1 MDYMKHLD
9 VCYNKPIFL
18 TMATVGDDLYWQLIE
33 NFVYTMVFPHSLT
46 HSLTSYR
53 SDSSIISFIR
63 SNLMYPNA
71 VLLSVCPTP
80 FV

>member
-33 NFVYTMVFPHSLT
+33 NFVYTMVFT
-46 HSLTSYR
+46 HSLTTHR
-53 SDSSIISFIR
+53 SGSSIISFIR